1 MTRNALTDLYLQ
13 ESTQRG
19 PLPDELV
26 ALARGHVPN
35 LAATMYHGECLS
47 RPVLLAADEHA
58 VLTRDLVNLHASI
71 TALPD
76 RLFGGDLAAFARA
89 VGMTD
94 AQVTGI
100 LRSRGDAPTRLGR
113 ADLYHDGAAFRLLE
127 LNMGSTVGNMDNAL
141 LNRAMLTHPFIAEFT
156 VQHGLTFSDTM
167 AELANTLL
175 TECKVP
181 SGERPLVAAADWPD
195 SFVTLEPQLRSS
207 AAQLAPLGID
217 IVPCHL
223 GQLSIKDG
231 LVWLDGRKV
240 DLLYRIF
247 MVEDLLDPRAPEL
260 IDPVLLAAERG
271 AVRIFTP
278 LDAELYGSKGALAM
292 LSDEENR
299 GLFSADELASLDRI
313 LPWTRMVRPGDVT
326 VAGERVELRE
336 YALARR
342 EELILKP
349 TLLHGGSGVLPGWL
363 TEPAEWVSRVDA
375 AMDGPFVLQ
384 QRIRPE
390 PEPFL
395 TEQGPRPHVL
405 NWGVFLCA
413 RGYGGAQVRGT
424 TDLTGGVINMTSGS
438 TATCCFH
445 QVS

>member
-1 MTRNALTDLYLQ
+1 MSRSALT
-13 ESTQRG
+13 ESYVRESAHLAS
-19 PLPDELV
+19 LPAELL
-26 ALARGHVPN
+26 ALARTEVD
-35 LAATMYHGECLS
+35 LAATMYEGSCLG
-47 RPVLLAADEHA
+47 RPVLLAADELA
-58 VLTRDLVNLHASI
+58 ELTGDLLNLHAAL
-71 TALPD
+71 TGLPD

-94 AQVTGI
+94 TQVTGI
-100 LRSRGDAPTRLGR
+100 LRGRGDAPTRLGR
-113 ADLYHDGAAFRLLE
+113 ADLYHDGSAFRLLE
-127 LNMGSTVGNMDNAL
+127 LNMGSTVGGLDNAL
-141 LNRAMLTHPFIAEFT
+141 LNRAMVTHPFLADFT
-156 VQHGLTFSDTM
+156 ARHQLSYQDTM
-167 AELANTLL
+167 AELAHTLL
-175 TECKVP
+175 AECKVP
-181 SGERPLVAAADWPD
+181 SGERPLIVAADWPD
-195 SFVTLEPQLRSS
+195 SFAKLEPRLRHS
-207 AAQLAPLGID
+207 AAQLAPLGVD

-247 MVEDLLDPRAPEL
+247 MVEDLLDPRAPDL
-260 IDPVLLAAERG
+260 IEPVLRAAEAG

-278 LDAELYGSKGALAM
+278 MDSELYGSKGALAM

-313 LPWTRMVRPGDVT
+313 LPWTRMVRPGAVT
-326 VAGERVELRE
+326 VAGERVEMRE
-336 YALARR
+336 YAFARR

-363 TEPAEWVSRVDA
+363 TGPDEWASHVDA
-375 AMDGPFVLQ
+375 AMDRSFVLQ

-390 PEPFL
+390 PEPFP
-395 TEQGPRPHVL
+395 TEHGLRPHVL

-413 RGYGGAQVRGT
+413 RGYGGALARGT
-424 TDLTGGVINMTSGS
+424 TDLTGGLINVASGS

-445 QVS
+445 QTS

>member
-1 MTRNALTDLYLQ
+1 MTRNALTELYLR
-13 ESTQRG
+13 ESDGQQ
-19 PLPDELV
+19 PDELV
-26 ALARGHVPN
+26 RLARSQVD
-35 LAATMYHGECLS
+35 LAATMYQDKCLS
-47 RPVLLAADEHA
+47 RPVLLSADEHA
-58 VLTRDLVNLHASI
+58 VLANDLVNLHAAL
-71 TALPD
+71 TGLPD
-76 RLFGGDLAAFARA
+76 RLFGGELTAFAKA

-94 AQVTGI
+94 TQVTGI
-100 LRSRGDAPTRLGR
+100 MRGRGDAPTRLGR
-113 ADLYHDGAAFRLLE
+113 ADLYHDGSAFRLLE
-127 LNMGSTVGNMDNAL
+127 LNMGSTVGGLDNAI
-141 LNRAMLTHPFIAEFT
+141 LNRAVSANPFVADFT
-156 VQHGLTFSDTM
+156 ARHRLAFPDTM
-167 AELANTLL
+167 AELAHTLL

-181 SGERPLVAAADWPD
+181 SGERPLIVAADWPD
-195 SFVTLEPQLRSS
+195 SFATLEPRLRYS
-207 AAQLAPLGID
+207 AAQLAPLGVD

-231 LVWLDGRKV
+231 LVYLDGRKV

-260 IDPVLLAAERG
+260 IDPVLQAAERG

-278 LDAELYGSKGALAM
+278 MDSELYGSKGALAM

-299 GLFSADELASLDRI
+299 GLFGAEELESLDRI

-336 YALARR
+336 YALAQR

-349 TLLHGGSGVLPGWL
+349 TLLHGGSGVRPGWL
-363 TEPAEWVSRVDA
+363 TEPGDWESSVDA
-375 AMDGPFVLQ
+375 AMGEPFVLQ

-390 PEPFL
+390 PEPFR
-395 TEQGPRPHVL
+395 TEDGVLPHVL

-413 RGYGGAQVRGT
+413 RGYGGAIARGT
-424 TDLTGGVINMTSGS
+424 TDLDGGLVNVASGS

-445 QVS
+445 EAG

>member
-1 MTRNALTDLYLQ
+1 MTRNALTDRYLE
-13 ESTQRG
+13 ESTRIG
-19 PLPDELV
+19 PSPDELLS
-26 ALARGHVPN
+26 LARSQVD
-35 LAATMYHGECLS
+35 LAATMYQDACLS
-47 RPVLLAADEHA
+47 RPVLLTADERA
-58 VLTRDLVNLHASI
+58 ELTEDLANLHA
-71 TALPD
+71 ALTGLPQ

-94 AQVTGI
+94 TQVTGI
-100 LRSRGDAPTRLGR
+100 LRGSGDAPTRLGR
-113 ADLYHDGAAFRLLE
+113 ADLYHDGSAFRLLE
-127 LNMGSTVGNMDNAL
+127 LNMGSTVGGLDNAV
-141 LNRAMLTHPFIAEFT
+141 LNRAVATHPFVADF
-156 VQHGLTFSDTM
+156 VARHGLTYPDTM
-167 AELANTLL
+167 AELAHTLL
-175 TECKVP
+175 SECKVP
-181 SGERPLVAAADWPD
+181 SGERPLIVAADWPD
-195 SFVTLEPQLRSS
+195 SFATLEPRLRHS
-207 AAQLAPLGID
+207 AAQLAPLGVD

-231 LVWLDGRKV
+231 MVWFDGRKV

-260 IDPVLLAAERG
+260 IDPVLRAAERG

-278 LDAELYGSKGALAM
+278 MDSELYGSKGALAM

-299 GLFSADELASLDRI
+299 GLFSAAELASLDRI

-326 VAGERVELRE
+326 AAGERVDLSD
-336 YALARR
+336 YARARR

-363 TEPAEWVSRVDA
+363 TEPAEWASRVDA
-375 AMDGPFVLQ
+375 AMGEPFVLQ
-384 QRIRPE
+384 ERIRPE

-395 TEQGPRPHVL
+395 TEDGVRPHVL

-413 RGYGGAQVRGT
+413 RGYGGALARGT
-424 TDLTGGVINMTSGS
+424 TDLTGGLINVASGS

-445 QVS
+445 QAP